1 MKFILPEMRFAK
13 ACLSLAFVALL
24 FSTGLQA
31 QTKKKSPA
39 PTKKATAKKTAT
51 QAKDA
56 RKDNKKQQ
64 LAKNKKET
72 KKDSKKEKANAR
84 DSRRDSK
91 RDREQARR
99 DSKKDSKKE
108 KATAKN
114 DRDAKKDKK
123 LTAKQRR
130 AEEARRRAEEA
141 RRQAAIAEQR
151 RREEAARIARERK
164 LAFERGLRNQ
174 TAENIAKDN
183 IEGED
188 LAIRQAAVD
197 ALGSRAGTVVV
208 MEAKTGKIVTM
219 VNQEWAIKNSFK
231 PCSTIKLVTGVG
243 GLNEGVINE
252 EGGIG
257 ESTSGLDLDR
267 ATARSNNPY
276 FQRVGSNFGNAK
288 MITYAKSLGLGE
300 KTGINAEG
308 ETPGKLPFGNRNPR
322 IYSHGDDT
330 EVTPLQLAVMVTA
343 IANGGQKVVPQI
355 VKQQNVRASVR
366 PKFREPVSIPYRT
379 MQGVIPG
386 MIGAAEWGTAARGV
400 DHSQG
405 IAGKTGSCIFKGS
418 WIGLFASVA
427 PVEDPQYAVAVI
439 TRGEGERGKYAAAV
453 AGQIYRAL
461 APRMRRNQE
470 RYLALKNLRPH
481 PAQPDNMAGV
491 EDEEED
497 DVATGDE
504 QEERPVIVVGA
515 NSTTPKKLVQKTT
528 QSRPT
533 STQPVM
539 PILTPQVR
547 PTVTQQNKPIS
558 QSTSKPVGFSP
569 VVIQYDKEKAARGE
583 STRPRIVK
591 N

>member
-1 MKFILPEMRFAK
+1 MKFFLPQTRFAN
-13 ACLSLAFVALL
+13 ACLTLVFAALL
-24 FSTGLQA
+24 LSTGLQA
-31 QTKKKSPA
+31 QTKKKSSTS
-39 PTKKATAKKTAT
+39 TKKAVAKKTAAP
-51 QAKDA
+51 AKDA

-64 LAKNKKET
+64 LAKSRKDQKKE
-72 KKDSKKEKANAR
+72 KASARDSKKE
-84 DSRRDSK
+84 
-91 RDREQARR
+91 REQARR
-99 DSKKDSKKE
+99 DSKKE

-114 DRDAKKDKK
+114 DRDAKKSKK
-123 LTAKQRR
+123 QTAKERR

-141 RRQAAIAEQR
+141 RRQAAIEAQR

-174 TAENIAKDN
+174 TAENIAKDST
-183 IEGED
+183 EGED
-188 LAIRQAAVD
+188 LEIRQAAVE

-243 GLNEGVINE
+243 GLNEGVINQ

-257 ESTSGLDLDR
+257 ESTAGLDLDR
-267 ATARSNNPY
+267 AVARSNNPY

-288 MITYAKSLGLGE
+288 MIAYAKTLGLGE

-308 ETPGKLPFGNRNPR
+308 ETPGKLPFGNKNAR
-322 IYSHGDDT
+322 IYSHGDDF

-355 VKQQNVRASVR
+355 VKQQQNVRASAR
-366 PKFREPVSIPYRT
+366 PKFREPVSVPYRT
-379 MQGVIPG
+379 VQGVIPG

-453 AGQIYRAL
+453 AGKLYRAL

-470 RYLALKNLRPH
+470 RYLALKNLRPN
-481 PAQPDNMAGV
+481 PAQPDNMAEV
-491 EDEEED
+491 DEDEED
-497 DVATGDE
+497 DDAVASGDT
-504 QEERPVIVVGA
+504 QEERPVIVVGT
-515 NSTTPKKLVQKTT
+515 NNTTPKKLVQKTT

-533 STQPVM
+533 SAPVT
-539 PILTPQVR
+539 PLLTPQVNK
-547 PTVTQQNKPIS
+547 PVATTQNKPLPRMEN
-558 QSTSKPVGFSP
+558 KPAKLGP
-569 VVIQYDKEKAARGE
+569 VIIEYDKEKAARGE
-583 STRPRIVK
+583 PTRPRIVK

>member
-1 MKFILPEMRFAK
+1 MKFILPEMRFART
-13 ACLSLAFVALL
+13 CLTIVIAALL

-31 QTKKKSPA
+31 QTKKKKTPT
-39 PTKKATAKKTAT
+39 PTKKAVAKKTAT
-51 QAKDA
+51 SAKDA

-64 LAKNKKET
+64 LAKSKKET
-72 KKDSKKEKANAR
+72 
-84 DSRRDSK
+84 
-91 RDREQARR
+91 
-99 DSKKDSKKE
+99 SKKDSKKASARNSRDT
-108 KATAKN
+108 KKDSKNSRTTAKN
-114 DRDAKKDKK
+114 DRDAKRSDKKNDKK

-164 LAFERGLRNQ
+164 LAFERGLKNQ
-174 TAENIAKDN
+174 TVENIAKDN
-183 IEGED
+183 TDGED
-188 LAIRQAAVD
+188 LAVRQAAVD

-267 ATARSNNPY
+267 AVARSNNPY

-288 MITYAKSLGLGE
+288 MIAYAKSLGLGE
-300 KTGINAEG
+300 RTGINAEG
-308 ETPGKLPFGNRNPR
+308 ETPGKLPFGNKNPR

-355 VKQQNVRASVR
+355 VRQQNARASFH
-366 PKFREPVSIPYRT
+366 PKFREPVSVPTRT

-427 PVEDPQYAVAVI
+427 PVEDPQYSVVVI
-439 TRGEGERGKYAAAV
+439 TRGESERGKYAAAV
-453 AGQIYRAL
+453 AGQVYRAL
-461 APRMRRNQE
+461 APRLRRNQE
-470 RYLALKNLRPH
+470 RYVALKNLRPH
-481 PAQPDNMAGV
+481 PAQPDDNMASTD
-491 EDEEED
+491 EEEED
-497 DVATGDE
+497 DVAAGDS
-504 QEERPVIVVGA
+504 QEDERPVIVVGA
-515 NSTTPKKLVQKTT
+515 NKDASRKLIQKTT

-533 STQPVM
+533 TVVPVK
-539 PILTPQVR
+539 PTP
-547 PTVTQQNKPIS
+547 TTQNKPV
-558 QSTSKPVGFSP
+558 STTQNKPTKFAP
-569 VVIQYDKEKAARGE
+569 VVIQYDKEKAARGDG
-583 STRPRIVK
+583 TRPRVVR

>member
-1 MKFILPEMRFAK
+1 MKFFLSQTRFAN
-13 ACLSLAFVALL
+13 ACLALVFAALL
-24 FSTGLQA
+24 LSTGLQA
-31 QTKKKSPA
+31 QTKKKSSA
-39 PTKKATAKKTAT
+39 PTKKAVAKKTAVP
-51 QAKDA
+51 AKDA

-64 LAKNKKET
+64 LAKNKKDQ
-72 KKDSKKEKANAR
+72 KKEKVSARDSKKE
-84 DSRRDSK
+84 
-91 RDREQARR
+91 REQARR
-99 DSKKDSKKE
+99 DAKKDSKKD

-123 LTAKQRR
+123 LTAKERR

-141 RRQAAIAEQR
+141 RRQAAIEAQR

-174 TAENIAKDN
+174 TAENISQDN
-183 IEGED
+183 TEGED
-188 LAIRQAAVD
+188 LEIRQAAVD

-243 GLNEGVINE
+243 GLNEGVINQ

-267 ATARSNNPY
+267 AVARSNNPY

-288 MITYAKSLGLGE
+288 MIAYAKTLGLGE

-308 ETPGKLPFGNRNPR
+308 ETPGKLPFGNRNAR
-322 IYSHGDDT
+322 IYSHGDDF

-355 VKQQNVRASVR
+355 VKQQNIRTSAR
-366 PKFREPVSIPYRT
+366 PKFREPVSVPYRT
-379 MQGVIPG
+379 VQGVIPG

-439 TRGEGERGKYAAAV
+439 TRGEGERGKYAAGV
-453 AGQIYRAL
+453 AGKLYRAL
-461 APRMRRNQE
+461 APRMHRNQE
-470 RYLALKNLRPH
+470 RYLALKNLRPN
-481 PAQPDNMAGV
+481 PSQPDNMAEV
-491 EDEEED
+491 DEDEED
-497 DVATGDE
+497 DDAVASGDT
-504 QEERPVIVVGA
+504 QEVRPVIVIGA
-515 NSTTPKKLVQKTT
+515 NNTTPKKLVQKTT

-533 STQPVM
+533 STPVT
-539 PILTPQVR
+539 PLLTPQV
-547 PTVTQQNKPIS
+547 
-558 QSTSKPVGFSP
+558 SKPVSTTQSKPLPRTESKPANLGP
-569 VVIQYDKEKAARGE
+569 VIIEYDKEKAARGE
-583 STRPRIVK
+583 PTRPRIVR